1 MKSLTKKQF
10 SIRFLLATQCYMPK
24 VALRLI
30 RECREDIEM
39 FGLEYAQGKWPKFVG
54 K

>member
-10 SIRFLLATQCYMPK
+10 SIRFLLASQYYMSK

-30 RECREDIEM
+30 RECREDIEF
-39 FGLEYAQGKWPKFVG
+39 FGLEYAQEKWAKFVG
-54 K
+54 R